1 MDKKYIN
8 AKEKVRNIKVFYIHF
23 VGYLILVALLLYN
36 IYILEGEHKDFF
48 LWFNLTVIVS
58 WTIFIVFHAWYV
70 FKGKLFFKKSWEEK
84 KMKEF
89 LDREEE
95 VEMWE

>member
-1 MDKKYIN
+1 MDEKYIK
-8 AKEKVRNIKVFYIHF
+8 AKKKVRNLKVFYIHL

-48 LWFNLTVIVS
+48 LWFDLTVLVS
-58 WTIFIVFHAWYV
+58 WTIFIVFHAWSVYR
-70 FKGKLFFKKSWEEK
+70 GRIFFKKSWEERK
-84 KMKEF
+84 IKEF
-89 LDREEE
+89 IDKEEE